1 MAYAILRTYKHTT
14 NGTLSSMGLH
24 NQRSIHTPNADP
36 TRTPKNK
43 EMIGTGDY
51 LVDVT
56 NRLDSVAK
64 EQEGKGSSLLIQK
77 NSVKAIEHLM
87 TASPEYFEGPN
98 RTKKIQDFVK
108 ASGEF
113 LQDTYGRENIVSVSL
128 HLDETTPH
136 LTAIVTPIT
145 VSKLKSG
152 KEIKRLGA
160 KKWLDGRD
168 KMSQMQ
174 DKFAD
179 SCKHLGL
186 ERGNK
191 KSKANHTT
199 IKEFYSL
206 VNRADESRKIEV
218 PVPKID
224 KPGVMDFL
232 NLSQWV
238 EEQNQRIIK
247 ELKMSANKVHEKLSE
262 KSFKT
267 VKEVLKEKNYREDVE
282 FKKVAKNALNELK
295 NEITQKEGNNLKLE
309 LQLKD
314 LEDKA
319 VNTKEV
325 LKSVLEGR
333 YSPEELK
340 KLADRIGA
348 RIIDKNKGLN
358 I

>member
-24 NQRSIHTPNADP
+24 NQRSIKTPNADP
-36 TRTPKNK
+36 TRTHQNK
-43 EMIGTGDY
+43 ELIGTGDY
-51 LVDVT
+51 LADVKA
-56 NRLDSVAK
+56 RLEAVAK
-64 EQEGKGSSLLIQK
+64 EQEARGSSLLIQK

-87 TASPEYFEGPN
+87 TASPEYFQGIDRE
-98 RTKKIQDFVK
+98 RKIQRFIK
-108 ASGEF
+108 ACGSF
-113 LQDTYGRENIVSVSL
+113 LENTYGRDNIVSASL
-128 HLDETTPH
+128 HLDEKTPH

-160 KKWLDGRD
+160 KKWLDGRE
-168 KMSQMQ
+168 KMMLLQ
-174 DKFAD
+174 DNFAE

-186 ERGNK
+186 ERGKRNSRAK
-191 KSKANHTT
+191 HTT
-199 IKEFYSL
+199 IKEFYNL
-206 VNRADESRKIEV
+206 MNEVEDNRKINYEA
-218 PVPKID
+218 PKIPTPPLIGREAWREKVNFELANSFEQLKGEVQNKLD
-224 KPGVMDFL
+224 LRLFRDAKEKFQEKKYKEG
-232 NLSQWV
+232 V
-238 EEQNQRIIK
+238 EE
-247 ELKMSANKVHEKLSE
+247 
-262 KSFKT
+262 
-267 VKEVLKEKNYREDVE
+267 
-282 FKKVAKNALNELK
+282 KKALKNALNELK